1 MGLGVTESIPEL
13 GPLEVPVGLVAA
25 GGGGGWRQPGG
36 PPVVA
41 VKTEERALGQG
52 MRAASGSW
60 KRHGNPTDPQSKRSL
75 ADALVLAAGIRWTSG
90 LF

>member
-1 MGLGVTESIPEL
+1 M
-13 GPLEVPVGLVAA
+13 
-25 GGGGGWRQPGG
+25 
-36 PPVVA
+36 VA